1 MDDRNATE
9 VLVAR
14 EIVTTLAGPYAD
26 PDTDAVRRIRARM
39 ERRAERAR
47 PRRTWLWGMAVPAAA
62 AAMVA
67 AVALTSTALVPR
79 ATTPPSAEPPAVQPS
94 ESVSTSA
101 EYQLPLRDPYEVAAT
116 FAMMQGGSM
125 HFGVDLAC
133 PEGTPFYSVHSGTVT
148 VAGDYGGYGSAVM
161 VDDGGGVVVVYGHA
175 SSLAVT
181 AGASVAAGDLLG
193 YVGHSGYAVGD
204 HLHLEVLA
212 DGGEYDPVRF
222 LRDRGV
228 ELMPNATQ

>member
-26 PDTDAVRRIRARM
+26 PDTEALRRVRARL

-47 PRRTWLWGMAVPAAA
+47 PRRTWLWGVAVPAAA
-62 AAMVA
+62 AATVA
-67 AVALTSTALVPR
+67 AVALTGTALVPR
-79 ATTPPSAEPPAVQPS
+79 ATTPPPAEPPAVQVS
-94 ESVSTSA
+94 ESVSA
-101 EYQLPLRDPYEVAAT
+101 ADVYQLPLRDPYEVV
-116 FAMMQGGSM
+116 AMSDIRWNR

-133 PEGTPFYSVHSGTVT
+133 PEGTPFYSVHTGSVT
-148 VAGDYGGYGSAVM
+148 VAGDYGGYGTAVM
-161 VDDGGGVVVVYGHA
+161 VDDGAGVVLVYGHA

-181 AGASVAAGDLLG
+181 VGTSVAAGDLLG

-204 HLHLEVLA
+204 HLHLEVLV
-212 DGGEYDPVRF
+212 DGAEHEPVRF

-228 ELMPNATQ
+228 ELMPDETQ